1 MELDFD
7 AVKAL
12 SSPTRI
18 RILNS
23 VMEKDATP
31 TGISDKVGKSKSTV
45 SSHLT
50 KLHEAGLVEKDE
62 EDGRKRV
69 VYRPT
74 KKAET
79 IVNGKERKVKF
90 SLTGSAISGLAA
102 VGIGAYSLNQIGK
115 QKAQEEAVTA
125 MNAMDQMGAMDAA
138 KAPKAAAESGLVS
151 ADLFLF
157 LALGLFG
164 ISFISFVYGY
174 TMRKLGN

>member
-1 MELDFD
+1 MELDFN

-31 TGISDKVGKSKSTV
+31 TSISNEIGKSKSTV

-50 KLHEAGLVEKDE
+50 KLHEAELVEKDE
-62 EDGRKRV
+62 KDGRKRV
-69 VYRPT
+69 VYKPT
-74 KKAET
+74 RKAET

-90 SLTGSAISGLAA
+90 SLTGSAISGIAA
-102 VGIGAYSLNQIGK
+102 LGIGTYSFTQLGK
-115 QKAQEEAVTA
+115 QKAQEEAASA
-125 MNAMDQMGAMDAA
+125 MTTMNQMGAMDTAE
-138 KAPKAAAESGLVS
+138 KAQKASESGLVS

-164 ISFISFVYGY
+164 ISMVSFVYGY
-174 TMRKLGN
+174 TMRKLGE